1 MPLVPPLNLASL
13 DPQNFVGADLFGFV
27 LGHEV
32 RKATRLRYALSIL
45 CLTPDL
51 PSADATPGVVQQL
64 SRVATSQL
72 RATDLGS
79 ALPPVSVTLLLID
92 AELRNLP
99 GILERL
105 RAALEPL
112 SLPALPKVQPLTLS
126 AGGGCYPQT
135 ATTGSELLQQA
146 LDLMSRAKA
155 EGGNRLYLPG

>member
-1 MPLVPPLNLASL
+1 MA
-13 DPQNFVGADLFGFV
+13 
-27 LGHEV
+27 
-32 RKATRLRYALSIL
+32 
-45 CLTPDL
+45 
-51 PSADATPGVVQQL
+51 
-64 SRVATSQL
+64 RVATSQL

-79 ALPPVSVTLLLID
+79 ALPPASVTLLLID
-92 AELRNLP
+92 AELRNLQ

-112 SLPALPKVQPLTLS
+112 SLPALPKGQPLTLS